1 MTALRRTLSAL
12 WLSLALAVLA
22 VVGLS
27 HVVPALGYRLIVIAG
42 GSMSPGIPIG
52 SVVIE
57 RDVASE
63 PVSVGS
69 VVTMTMP
76 NGAMITH
83 RVVRIGEA
91 NGEAYVEIR
100 GDANR
105 TSDPTVVP
113 LTAVTGVVAFNLPM
127 VGFLLAFLAVPTGVL
142 SIVLTLAAIMF
153 AIWTLEELDAVRVR
167 QPGTAPEMAD
177 GLTA

>member
-12 WLSLALAVLA
+12 WLGLALAVLA

-27 HVVPALGYRLIVIAG
+27 HVAPAFGYNLIVIAG
-42 GSMSPGIPIG
+42 GSMSPAIPIG
-52 SVVIE
+52 SVVLE

-63 PVSVGS
+63 TISVGS
-69 VVTMTMP
+69 VVTMILP

-91 NGEAYVEIR
+91 NGQTYLETR

-105 TSDPTVVP
+105 SSDPTVVP
-113 LTAVTGVVAFNLPM
+113 LSGVSGVVAFTLPM

-142 SIVLTLAAIMF
+142 SIVLTLAALML
-153 AIWTLEELDAVRVR
+153 AIWTLEEWDA
-167 QPGTAPEMAD
+167 A
-177 GLTA
+177 